1 MDDPPEATGHSHTT
15 FAVSLSICVAL
26 AAWATFAPDQALPV
40 LQQLGS
46 NALDSVGDL
55 FVIVPSA
62 LLVALVALAASPLG
76 KRRLGAPDTKPDFST
91 PSWLSMLFAAGMGTG
106 LVVWGIAEPVTH
118 ALKPPSSAMPADTMA
133 FVITNFHWG
142 LHAWAIYAAGAL
154 VLAYFGFVHGTN
166 YLPSSPLVREFKGPR
181 TKRLASAVDVLA
193 IVAVVFGVA
202 GSIAMGTMLVH
213 SGLTELLGVSPTSAA
228 VDWAI
233 LGVLFVAYM
242 ASSATGLDKGIRI
255 LSNLNMVAAF
265 GLLIALIVLAG
276 PAASLTNIAQRTG
289 EYIAALPALCLT
301 LNPFE
306 ASRGWYEGWTL
317 IYMVWW
323 VAWTPFVG
331 IFIAR
336 ISRGRTIR
344 EFVLG
349 VLVVPPL
356 FSIIWFGAYGQVGL
370 DAAATDPATY
380 AALADSNAT
389 AIMFRAFE
397 TLPATT
403 LLSTLATILVSIFL
417 ITSVD
422 SATFVLGMLTS
433 GGALTPPASR
443 KWSWGVVLGILGTV
457 FALTRNTDTI
467 KALVVAGSVPFLGIL
482 MAQCLAFGRA
492 LVRDAKGDATDS
504 AA

>member
-1 MDDPPEATGHSHTT
+1 MDIAASDPDDPDEQNATT
-15 FAVSLSICVAL
+15 FVASVSVCIAI
-26 AAWATFAPDQALPV
+26 ATWATFAPDHALP
-40 LQQLGS
+40 LLKDLGS
-46 NALDSVGDL
+46 GALGLVGDL
-55 FVIVPSA
+55 FIIVPSV
-62 LLVALVALAASPLG
+62 LLVALVALAVSPLG
-76 KRRLGAPDTKPDFST
+76 RRRLGAPDSVPDFST

-118 ALKPPSSAMPADTMA
+118 ALKPPSEAMDAHTMA
-133 FVITNFHWG
+133 FLITNFHWG

-166 YLPSSPLVREFKGPR
+166 YLPSSPLVREFNLPGIR
-181 TKRLASAVDVLA
+181 VAAHTADVLA

-213 SGLTELLGVSPTSAA
+213 SGLTELTGVSATSAA
-228 VDWAI
+228 VDWGI

-255 LSNLNMVAAF
+255 LSNLNMAAAF
-265 GLLIALIVLAG
+265 GLLIALVVLGG
-276 PAASLTNIAQRTG
+276 PSASLGNIGQRTW
-289 EYIAALPALCLT
+289 EYMAAIPALCT
-301 LNPFE
+301 QLNPFS
-306 ASRGWYEGWTL
+306 ATPAWYEGWTL

-336 ISRGRTIR
+336 ISRGRSIR
-344 EFVLG
+344 EFVTG
-349 VLVVPPL
+349 VLAAPTM

-370 DAAATDPATY
+370 DAAAGDPAAFT
-380 AALADSNAT
+380 ALAETNAT
-389 AIMFRAFE
+389 AIMFKAFE
-397 TLPATT
+397 TLPGTVV
-403 LLSTLATILVSIFL
+403 LSTLATVLVSIFL

-443 KWSWGVVLGILGTV
+443 KWAWGVILGVLGAV
-457 FALTRNTDTI
+457 FAMTRNTDTI
-467 KALVVAGSVPFLGIL
+467 KALMVAGSVPFLGIL
-482 MAQCLAFGRA
+482 VLQSSAFVKA
-492 LVRDAKGDATDS
+492 LKRDA
-504 AA
+504 AAS